1 MVDLKVNMLIENI
14 GHRQLVQEE
23 QYLYPYHYIPT
34 YENGYFSQHQYWSWG
49 YSYIGAMQL
58 LLDKLRSIKFD
69 SLIDIGCGDG
79 RLLREV
85 RKKFPGKRILG
96 VDYSQ
101 QAIALAQAMNPNIKY
116 ERKDITV
123 ESLEDRFD
131 VATLVEV
138 LEHIPPE
145 QLKRFLDGVAN
156 TLERG
161 GYLLLTVPHQNK
173 RLQNKHYQHFTSE
186 KIENLLNP
194 FFKVKEAVFFDKRS
208 KLIRLLNLLFG
219 NDIFILNN
227 KHLLT
232 ALFNCY
238 RRYFFYATEEKCGRI
253 LMMCEKSE
261 ECKYNAYEENCKKH
275 ATC

>member
-1 MVDLKVNMLIENI
+1 MNNQTKQEI
-14 GHRQLVQEE
+14 QEE

-49 YSYIGAMQL
+49 YRYIGAMQL
-58 LLDKLRSIKFD
+58 LLDKLSSIKFD
-69 SLIDIGCGDG
+69 SLIDVGCGDG
-79 RLLREV
+79 RFLREV
-85 RKKFPGKRILG
+85 RKNFPSKRILG

-101 QAIALAQAMNPNIKY
+101 KAIPLAQAMNPNIKY

-156 TLERG
+156 TLEQG

-173 RLQNKHYQHFTSE
+173 RLQDKHYQHFTSE
-186 KIENLLNP
+186 KLENLLNP
-194 FFKVKEAVFFDKRS
+194 FFKIKEFVFFDKIS
-208 KLIRLLNLLFG
+208 KLIRLLNLLLG

-227 KHLLT
+227 KYLLNG
-232 ALFNCY
+232 LFNCY

-253 LMMCEKSE
+253 FVMCEK
-261 ECKYNAYEENCKKH
+261 
-275 ATC
+275 T